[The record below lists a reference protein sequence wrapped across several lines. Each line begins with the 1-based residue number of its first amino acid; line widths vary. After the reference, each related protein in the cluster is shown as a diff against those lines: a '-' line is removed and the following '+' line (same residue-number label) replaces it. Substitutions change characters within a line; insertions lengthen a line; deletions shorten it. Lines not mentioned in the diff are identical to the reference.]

1 MSPEACGLPAAVAG
15 SGCGEVWRTRR
26 CRRRRCP
33 LSCLTLC
40 GGATSS
46 PRTSSSG
53 IVILVAAKTKAFG
66 AGLWRGG
73 GRKGFSGSKAGRGGA
88 EEPIWGLR
96 WQMPGELINPLCT
109 QPALGN
115 LCECGPRVPLRHPR
129 PIPSLGGRAGVATQS
144 PLPRSAPRGRVALC
158 SRRQRGWR
166 TRLPARGGQCTEGSS
181 VPGPWGG
188 GSPTLGFPPAWTSIY
203 HLVDL

>member
-1 MSPEACGLPAAVAG
+1 MRSPDRGNG
-15 SGCGEVWRTRR
+15 QRVWGVWGTRR
-26 CRRRRCP
+26 CRRRRP
-33 LSCLTLC
+33 LPCLTLC

-53 IVILVAAKTKAFG
+53 IVIFVAAKTKAFV

-73 GRKGFSGSKAGRGGA
+73 GRKGFSGSKAGRGDA

-96 WQMPGELINPLCT
+96 GQMPGELINPLCT

-129 PIPSLGGRAGVATQS
+129 PTPFSRERARVPPSPEPAAAVRAAGAS
-144 PLPRSAPRGRVALC
+144 GARLPPERGR
-158 SRRQRGWR
+158 R
-166 TRLPARGGQCTEGSS
+166 TRLPAGGGQCTEGSG

-188 GSPTLGFPPAWTSIY
+188 GSPTLGFPPAWTSFL
-203 HLVDL
+203 HLANL

>member
-1 MSPEACGLPAAVAG
+1 MRSPGRG
-15 SGCGEVWRTRR
+15 SGQRVWGVWGTRR
-26 CRRRRCP
+26 CRRRCP
-33 LSCLTLC
+33 LPCLTLR

-53 IVILVAAKTKAFG
+53 IVILVAAKTKAFV

-73 GRKGFSGSKAGRGGA
+73 GRKGFPGSMAGRGGA
-88 EEPIWGLR
+88 EEPLWGQR
-96 WQMPGELINPLCT
+96 WQMPGELINPLRT

-129 PIPSLGGRAGVATQS
+129 PTPFSGDRARVPAQS
-144 PLPRSAPRGRVALC
+144 PLPRSAPRGRVALG
-158 SRRQRGWR
+158 SRRERGWR

-181 VPGPWGG
+181 VLGPWGG
-188 GSPTLGFPPAWTSIY
+188 GSPTFGFPPAWTSFH
-203 HLVDL
+203 HLANL

>member
-1 MSPEACGLPAAVAG
+1 MRSPGRG
-15 SGCGEVWRTRR
+15 SGQRVWGVWATRR
-26 CRRRRCP
+26 CRRRCP
-33 LSCLTLC
+33 LPCLTLC

-53 IVILVAAKTKAFG
+53 IVMLVAAKTKAFV

-96 WQMPGELINPLCT
+96 WQMSGELINPLCT

-129 PIPSLGGRAGVATQS
+129 PTPFSRERARVPTQS
-144 PLPRSAPRGRVALC
+144 RCRGPRRGGVWRSAPA
-158 SRRQRGWR
+158 
-166 TRLPARGGQCTEGSS
+166 GS
-181 VPGPWGG
+181 VGG
-188 GSPTLGFPPAWTSIY
+188 GRGCQPGADNAPRAPASRALGAAGAPR
-203 HLVDL
+203 